1 MRLYRSMI
9 SAALCLA
16 SLLDGAGI
24 VLVMPVAT
32 ARAADAPL
40 WGDEDAGPALRSA
53 HRDAGQLS
61 PWGVGPRAPMVPIP
75 LPQAYSQ
82 AVPFMAFGSGHL
94 IRSIPPRA
102 PAEGAEGTITLNL
115 QGVPIAQAAR
125 TVLGDIMGANYMVD
139 PRVTGAI
146 TVQTTHPI
154 TRAAALELL
163 QSALLP
169 NGGTVVKVDGTFRV
183 VPVDLAAT
191 GSIST
196 NGSPISTSD
205 GTGYRVVSLHYVA
218 ASEMARVLEPIVPKG
233 TIVEADDARNF
244 LALRGS
250 SAGLRAVIETI
261 ASFDVDVMRGMSFGI
276 VPVRTK
282 QPEKMV
288 EDLKAVFAS
297 DKDGPLK
304 GRVRFLANGRIGAI
318 LVVTSQPSY
327 LALARD
333 WIGRLDAQRQG
344 SEPELHVYSVQNRPA
359 RDLAKVLQ
367 AMFGDDTAAAGIA
380 GSLVAPRSGAS
391 GFRMAAGG
399 GGNGTA
405 TGFGAASSGG
415 FGSGGTGS
423 SDVASAGTSGW
434 SPSGSGFGTGRNGG
448 PGGVGNPGG
457 AAAGSGFGVG
467 TAGGM
472 GNGMAAGM
480 GSAGVGDVAGDAG
493 GPTPAVSQPRLKIVA
508 DDVKNTLLVMA
519 DRDDYRRILQVVRS
533 MDVVASQVMIQAAVA
548 EVTLNDQLQYG
559 VQWQLQKNGTA
570 ARSSFTDAAAAG
582 VSAIYPGFNYAVN
595 VSSIASTL
603 SALNAITHVNVISTP
618 SLMVMDSKTAALQI
632 GDQVPVTTQTATSTV
647 TTNGAIV
654 NSVEMRDTGV
664 ILSVTPRINESG
676 RIQLDIEQ
684 EVSAVVKTTSSNID
698 SPTIQQRRVKT
709 TVVVKDGEVLAL
721 GGMIQN
727 KVERDSSEIPFLG
740 QIPGIGAAFSS
751 RNHAV
756 SKTEL
761 IILITPRI
769 VRDTLEARR
778 VTEEYRRDVHAYP
791 TPEPEDRGMANTA
804 RRMLEHP

>member
-1 MRLYRSMI
+1 MRLYRPLI
-9 SAALCLA
+9 SAVLCLT
-16 SLLDGAGI
+16 SVLDGGALG
-24 VLVMPVAT
+24 LVMPVAT

-40 WGDEDAGPALRSA
+40 WGDEISGPALRSA
-53 HRDAGQLS
+53 HRDADQPS
-61 PWGVGPRAPMVPIP
+61 PWGEGPRAPMVPMP
-75 LPQAYSQ
+75 LPEAYSQ

-94 IRSIPPRA
+94 IRSAPPRA
-102 PAEGAEGTITLNL
+102 PAEAGEGTITLNL

-125 TVLGDIMGANYMVD
+125 TVLGDILGANYMVD
-139 PRVTGAI
+139 PRVTGAV

-154 TRAAALELL
+154 TKAAALELL

-169 NGGTVVKVDGTFRV
+169 NGGTVVKSDGTFRV

-191 GSIST
+191 GSVST
-196 NGSPISTSD
+196 NGWPISGVD
-205 GTGYRVVSLHYVA
+205 GTGYRVVSLQFVA

-250 SAGLRAVIETI
+250 SASLRAVIETI

-288 EDLKAVFAS
+288 EDLKAVFAT
-297 DKDGPLK
+297 DRDGPLK

-344 SEPELHVYSVQNRPA
+344 SEPELHVYTVQNRPA

-367 AMFGDDTAAAGIA
+367 AMFGDDTATAGIT
-380 GSLVAPRSGAS
+380 GSLVAPRSGAA
-391 GFRMAAGG
+391 GFRVAAGG
-399 GGNGTA
+399 SGGGA
-405 TGFGAASSGG
+405 AAGFGAAASGG
-415 FGSGGTGS
+415 MAGGMAGGS
-423 SDVASAGTSGW
+423 SDAGPAGTSGW

-448 PGGVGNPGG
+448 AGGLGGPG
-457 AAAGSGFGVG
+457 AATLGTGFGAGTGSG
-467 TAGGM
+467 TAGGL
-472 GNGMAAGM
+472 GNSGGA
-480 GSAGVGDVAGDAG
+480 DAGDAAG
-493 GPTPAVSQPRLKIVA
+493 GPMPAVSQPRLKIVA

-519 DRDDYRRILQVVRS
+519 DRDDYRRILKVVRS

-559 VQWQLQKNGTA
+559 VQWQLQKNGNA
-570 ARSSFTDAAAAG
+570 ARTSFTDAAAGG
-582 VSAIYPGFNYAVN
+582 VSALYPGFNYAVN

-727 KVERDSSEIPFLG
+727 KVEKDSSEIPFLG
-740 QIPGIGAAFSS
+740 QIPGIGAAFAS

-778 VTEEYRRDVHAYP
+778 VTEDYRREVHAYP

-804 RRMLEHP
+804 RRLLEHP

>member
-1 MRLYRSMI
+1 MRLYRSLI
-9 SAALCLA
+9 SAALCFA
-16 SLLDGAGI
+16 SVLDGGAIGAL
-24 VLVMPVAT
+24 VLPVGA

-40 WGDEDAGPALRSA
+40 WGDEDPGPALRSA
-53 HRDAGQLS
+53 HRDAGHLS
-61 PWGVGPRAPMVPIP
+61 PWGEGPRAPMVPIP

-94 IRSIPPRA
+94 IRSIPPRG
-102 PAEGAEGTITLNL
+102 PAEGGEGTITLNL

-125 TVLGDIMGANYMVD
+125 TVLGDILGAYYMVD

-196 NGSPISTSD
+196 NGSPISGAD

-233 TIVEADDARNF
+233 AIVEADDARNF

-250 SAGLRAVIETI
+250 SASLRAVIETI

-318 LVVTSQPSY
+318 LVVTSQSSY

-359 RDLAKVLQ
+359 RELAKVLQ
-367 AMFGDDTAAAGIA
+367 AMFGDDTAAAGIT

-391 GFRMAAGG
+391 GFRVAAAGTG
-399 GGNGTA
+399 SGA
-405 TGFGAASSGG
+405 PAGFGAASSGG
-415 FGSGGTGS
+415 FGGGATGS
-423 SDVASAGTSGW
+423 SDAASAASSGW

-448 PGGVGNPGG
+448 
-457 AAAGSGFGVG
+457 
-467 TAGGM
+467 AGGM
-472 GNGMAAGM
+472 GSPGSATAGSGSGVGMAGGAG
-480 GSAGVGDVAGDAG
+480 GAGLGDNAADAG
-493 GPTPAVSQPRLKIVA
+493 GPTAAVSQPRLKIVA

-519 DRDDYRRILQVVRS
+519 DRDDYRRILKVVRS

-676 RIQLDIEQ
+676 RIQLDTEQ

-698 SPTIQQRRVKT
+698 SPTIQ
-709 TVVVKDGEVLAL
+709 
-721 GGMIQN
+721 
-727 KVERDSSEIPFLG
+727 
-740 QIPGIGAAFSS
+740 
-751 RNHAV
+751 
-756 SKTEL
+756 
-761 IILITPRI
+761 
-769 VRDTLEARR
+769 
-778 VTEEYRRDVHAYP
+778 
-791 TPEPEDRGMANTA
+791 
-804 RRMLEHP
+804 